1 MKKLIQLCAVLMLAF
16 SFSACS
22 QNDDNENKN
31 GGVII
36 DPVNWKDAEFHFN
49 ADGTMKYEAS
59 NVFKTTA
66 DMQKALVGK
75 AFKHSF
81 SYEIVSKTGKV
92 EREEYRESMYGLVP
106 YHFYFQDNESL
117 YVMGYSEKKG
127 GEYLADKREWTYLED
142 MCMIKE
148 KYPVWLDKP
157 KYNDIQILEYD
168 AEYKYIWL
176 TQIVA
181 YSMADYGEVP
191 VYVLSRYDL
200 MSEEE
205 LSPYLPLMNN

>member
-1 MKKLIQLCAVLMLAF
+1 MNKFFQLCAVLMMAF

-22 QNDDNENKN
+22 LNDDNENKN

-36 DPVNWKDAEFHFN
+36 CPVNWKDAEFHFN

-59 NVFKTTA
+59 NVFKTAA

-81 SYEIVSKTGKV
+81 SYEINNETGKV
-92 EREEYRESMYGLVP
+92 EKKEYYRNRYDRIPLN
-106 YHFYFQDNESL
+106 YFFLNDKSL
-117 YVMGYSEKKG
+117 YELTYDEGYN
-127 GEYLADKREWTYLED
+127 ADKRDWTYVED
-142 MCMIKE
+142 MNIVKVRTLSAFE
-148 KYPVWLDKP
+148 NR
-157 KYNDIQILEYD
+157 KYNNIQILEYD

-176 TQIVA
+176 TQIVF
-181 YSMADYGEVP
+181 YNFEEKGDVP

-200 MSEEE
+200 MSKEE
-205 LSPYLPLMNN
+205 LNPYMEKIN

>member
-1 MKKLIQLCAVLMLAF
+1 MNKFFQLCAVLMLAF

-31 GGVII
+31 GEVII
-36 DPVNWKDAEFHFN
+36 CPVDWKDAEFHFN
-49 ADGTMKYEAS
+49 ADGTMKYEPT

-81 SYEIVSKTGKV
+81 SYEINNETGKV
-92 EREEYRESMYGLVP
+92 EKKEYYRNRYDRIPLN
-106 YHFYFQDNESL
+106 YFFLNDKSL
-117 YVMGYSEKKG
+117 YELTYDEGYN
-127 GEYLADKREWTYLED
+127 ADKRDWTYVED
-142 MCMIKE
+142 MNIVKVRTLSAFE
-148 KYPVWLDKP
+148 NR
-157 KYNDIQILEYD
+157 KYNNIQILEYD

-176 TQIVA
+176 TQIVF
-181 YSMADYGEVP
+181 YNFEEKGDVP

-200 MSEEE
+200 MSKEE
-205 LSPYLPLMNN
+205 LNPYMEKIN

>member
-1 MKKLIQLCAVLMLAF
+1 MNKFFQLCAVLMLAF

-81 SYEIVSKTGKV
+81 SYEIYNETGKV
-92 EREEYRESMYGLVP
+92 EKKEYYRNRYDRIPLN
-106 YHFYFQDNESL
+106 YFFLNDKSL
-117 YVMGYSEKKG
+117 YELTYDEGYN
-127 GEYLADKREWTYLED
+127 ADKRDWTYVED
-142 MCMIKE
+142 MNIVKVRTLSAFE
-148 KYPVWLDKP
+148 NR
-157 KYNDIQILEYD
+157 KYNNIQILEYD

-176 TQIVA
+176 TQIVF
-181 YSMADYGEVP
+181 YNFEEKGDVP

-200 MSEEE
+200 MSKEE
-205 LSPYLPLMNN
+205 LNPYMEKIN